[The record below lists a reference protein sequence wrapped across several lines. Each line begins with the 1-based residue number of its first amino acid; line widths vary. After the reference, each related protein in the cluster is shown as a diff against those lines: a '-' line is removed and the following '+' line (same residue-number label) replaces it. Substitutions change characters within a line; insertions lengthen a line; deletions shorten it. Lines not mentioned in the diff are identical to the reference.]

1 MKLFT
6 RLRLPKIVASALLVA
21 IAFALPLAV
30 TAADMVKFSATTGIA
45 NMTAGD
51 TTYSS
56 TATAKYNE
64 VLKVQVIYDNNE
76 DPSSTNVAKNVHV
89 KFNVPT
95 TPGVNQTITTTTSAD
110 NVTTVNGSATATLD
124 GADAYLQYIPG
135 TAVWK
140 HASSAFGPMTVEQ
153 QISDAVVTDP
163 NGVNLGDENPCQAG
177 SVTIQVGVMVPGVSI
192 HKYVRAIGTTNWLTS
207 MDAKPGDTVQY
218 MIAYKNIG
226 NSTENHVVVRDNLPP
241 NTTLV
246 PGTTYLK
253 NTTYPNGLGQLSS
266 SDAVASNGIDITNY
280 APGGA
285 AYVTF
290 DVTMPTADKLTCGNN
305 TFRNVGVVDWNGGE
319 YYNTAD
325 VNINKTCAATPAY
338 SCNAFDVTAD
348 NAGRTV
354 TISNFQ
360 QSSSN
365 GATFTNAVINWGD
378 NSSALT
384 TNNVVGQTH
393 SYSANGTYVLTA
405 TAHFSVNGQDVT
417 APTTSCTKTVTFS
430 SQPPAVTTASVQTPP
445 TTLVNTGPGQVIGL
459 FAAVSVVGAFAHRF
473 YLARRLSRS

>member
-1 MKLFT
+1 MKLFS
-6 RLRLPKIVASALLVA
+6 RLRLPKIVASVVLVA

-51 TTYSS
+51 TTYASS
-56 TATAKYNE
+56 ATAKYNE

-95 TPGVNQTITTTTSAD
+95 TPGASQTITTIASAD
-110 NVTTVNGSATATLD
+110 NVTTVNGSASVKLD
-124 GADAYLQYIPG
+124 GTNDYLQYIPG

-140 HASSAFGPMTVEQ
+140 HADTAFGPLTVEQ
-153 QISDAVVTDP
+153 KVSDDAVTSA
-163 NGVNLGDENPCQAG
+163 NGVNLGDETPCQAG
-177 SVTIQVGVMVPGVSI
+177 SVTIQVGVMVPGVSV

-207 MDAKPGDTVQY
+207 MDAKAGDTVQY
-218 MIAYKNIG
+218 MIAYKNTG
-226 NSTENHVVVRDNLPP
+226 NATENHVVVRDNLPP

-266 SDAVASNGIDITNY
+266 SDAVTGNGIDITNY

-290 DVTMPTADKLTCGNN
+290 KVTMPGADKLTCGNN

-338 SCNAFDVTAD
+338 SCDAFDVTAD
-348 NAGRTV
+348 NAGRQVTV
-354 TISNFQ
+354 SNFK
-360 QSSSN
+360 QSTSN
-365 GATFTNAVINWGD
+365 GAAFTNAVINWGD
-378 NSSALT
+378 NTTALT

-405 TAHFSVNGQDVT
+405 TAHFTVNGQNVT

-430 SQPPAVTTASVQTPP
+430 SVTPPVVTTAATP
-445 TTLVNTGPGQVIGL
+445 TTLVNTGPGQVAGL
-459 FAAVSVVGAFAHRF
+459 FAAVTVASAFAYRLF
-473 YLARRLSRS
+473 LSRRLNRN